1 MHWKKKKSL
10 NTSIVGKDLGHNDIL
25 QFTRLDLL
33 QIEIIFTKTFDSS
46 EITSCN
52 YFKHHLHVS
61 FLLYSKTALT
71 RSLVTLIKNVR
82 RGLWTLPG
90 AMATFPAQNLTMEKI
105 NIGSQRTS
113 CLLCLYWSNFQYM
126 KKTTIWLSGFRS
138 AHIGVSVV
146 AVTDVG
152 MNTRWVVG
160 VVCYANEPF

>member
-1 MHWKKKKSL
+1 MHWKKNL
-10 NTSIVGKDLGHNDIL
+10 WIPRHNDIL
-25 QFTRLDLL
+25 QYMRLDLL

-46 EITSCN
+46 EISLCH
-52 YFKHHLHVS
+52 YFKHLHVFPS
-61 FLLYSKTALT
+61 VQL
-71 RSLVTLIKNVR
+71 N
-82 RGLWTLPG
+82 GLDPKCCNPYQERAPRPG

-105 NIGSQRTS
+105 NIGSRRTS

-126 KKTTIWLSGFRS
+126 KKITIWLSGFRS